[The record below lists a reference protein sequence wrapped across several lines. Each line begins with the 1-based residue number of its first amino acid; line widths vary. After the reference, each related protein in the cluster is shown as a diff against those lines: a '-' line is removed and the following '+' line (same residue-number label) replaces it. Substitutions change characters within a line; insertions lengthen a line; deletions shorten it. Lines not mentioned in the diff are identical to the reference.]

1 MPTIQQNLGNQV
13 IYDTA
18 TSQLKTRNGTVITVS
33 GGLTET
39 DVLNMGVVRQDV
51 EDRLIDKEGNVISGS
66 WTVPNLDAL
75 MALSAATFEG
85 FAIMVLSDGSMWTS
99 NGTYWKPLNG
109 DANNYRSNVRFSK
122 ITLPNSGLTWTASA
136 TGANTLVTSSAAHG
150 LTSPTSVGSSLQAN
164 ATQNGWVDKTNY
176 EIVSIPST
184 TTIELLTPHAGK
196 GVPQFALSNQEIT
209 MHSFTTEKMRN
220 NTVIVI
226 SPLLVASDTVS
237 SKRCRLYFGGSLF
250 YDTNVVANMA
260 IPLVWDIANRGST
273 NVNMGLKGVNSNN
286 ILSNAAP
293 FFGTVETNAGV
304 NCEIRMLVNTPNVPV
319 SLEGL
324 EINYKN

>member
-1 MPTIQQNLGNQV
+1 MATIQQNLGNQV
-13 IYDTA
+13 FYDPD
-18 TSQLKTRNGTVITVS
+18 TSQLKTRSGFVITVS
-33 GGLTET
+33 GGMTEA
-39 DVLNMGVVRQDV
+39 DVLAMGVVR
-51 EDRLIDKEGNVISGS
+51 EDIENRLIDSEGNVISGS
-66 WTVPNLDAL
+66 WTVADLDSL

-85 FAIMVLSDGSMWTS
+85 FAIMVLTDGSFWTS

-109 DANNYRSNVRFSK
+109 DHNNYRSNVRFSK

-136 TGANTLVTSSAAHG
+136 TGANTLVTSNAAHG
-150 LTSPTSVGSSLQAN
+150 LTSPTSVGSSLQSN
-164 ATQNGWVDKTNY
+164 STQNGWIDKNNY

-184 TTIELLTPHAGK
+184 TTVELLTPHTGK
-196 GVPQFALSNQEIT
+196 GIPTFALSNQEIT
-209 MHSFTTEKMRN
+209 MYSFTSQKMRN
-220 NTVIVI
+220 NTVIEI
-226 SPLLVASDTVS
+226 NPLIVASDTVS

-250 YDTNVVANMA
+250 YDTNVVANLA
-260 IPLVWDIANRGST
+260 IPLEWDIANRGAT

-304 NCEIRMLVNTPNVPV
+304 ACEIRMLVNTPNVPV
-319 SLEGL
+319 SLEAL